1 MAVGRKN
8 HTQSLSSF
16 EAQQAFERLVRDLR
30 IPKSG
35 ILEMLLVAIPTED
48 LVGLMSGK
56 LSLQQARVVGL
67 DATSALAIRHEIE
80 NSLSLLGPRLV
91 EAARLA
97 TAQGVAAAL
106 QGEG

>member
-48 LVGLMSGK
+48 LVGLVSGK
-56 LSLQQARVVGL
+56 LSLRQARVVGL
-67 DATSALAIRHEIE
+67 DADAALAIRREIE
-80 NSLSLLGPRLV
+80 TSFSLLGPKVV

-97 TAQGVAAAL
+97 TAKGVAAVL
-106 QGEG
+106 QGEA